1 MMELQLW
8 HAVCGWLIVEVIKLI
23 INKGTV
29 QTVSLGQPHAK
40 MIEELYTLHDT
51 KDDAGKPL
59 WYVDPS
65 ISRKQDKIIDRLAE
79 MDAHMD
85 DHALSKDII
94 NTLKEITIS
103 QKETA
108 IILSQLTMMVRDI
121 SYHTDK

>member
-23 INKGTV
+23 VNKGTV
-29 QTVSLGQPHAK
+29 QSVSLGQPHAK
-40 MIEELYTLHDT
+40 MIEELYTLHDK

-59 WYVDPS
+59 CYVDPS
-65 ISRKQDKIIDRLAE
+65 IARKQDKIISQLTE

-85 DHALSKDII
+85 DEKSQTAALTSTLRDIS
-94 NTLKEITIS
+94 LS

-108 IILSQLTMMVRDI
+108 ILLRQVTHELRDL
-121 SYHTDK
+121 HRKK